1 MAASCMRGSELLLP
15 FCCLLFLL
23 GNEIPCRLSD
33 LDCHLP
39 FSSHADFDV
48 VTSFPGRLSLGTCSC
63 VISKRFPF
71 YFLHKKNA
79 SLSLFCHQSSSAG
92 FMLQYLCRVIS
103 SSSMDHCVSFSIL
116 PSSKLLLPFCF
127 RALPLFIRFLGDS
140 PAYLYSLFP

>member
-1 MAASCMRGSELLLP
+1 MNGCVICMRGSELLLP

-39 FSSHADFDV
+39 FS
-48 VTSFPGRLSLGTCSC
+48 SLGTCSC

-103 SSSMDHCVSFSIL
+103 SSSMDHCVSFSIP